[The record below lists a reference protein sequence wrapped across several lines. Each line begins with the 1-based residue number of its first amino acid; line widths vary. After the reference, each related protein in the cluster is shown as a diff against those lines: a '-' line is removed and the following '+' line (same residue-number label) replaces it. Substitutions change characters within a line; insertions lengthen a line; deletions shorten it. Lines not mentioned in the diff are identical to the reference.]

1 MLTERRLVQEVEL
14 RVEVLHLGIF
24 LLYDADDVVQQR
36 LFPVRRLGVQQ
47 LETGG
52 SKIIKTETGRRR
64 EDLLC
69 CFTHQTQTL
78 QAEAICCPPFA
89 AVHVVS
95 KRQDDLHAGDTH
107 TQSYIS
113 WITLKSTPTKPDLYF
128 CIGSTQTLPLL

>member
-1 MLTERRLVQEVEL
+1 MLTERRLVQEVQL

-36 LFPVRRLGVQQ
+36 LLPVRRLGVQQ

-52 SKIIKTETGRRR
+52 GKIIKAATGRRR
-64 EDLLC
+64 EDLPCRL
-69 CFTHQTQTL
+69 THQTQTL

-95 KRQDDLHAGDTH
+95 KRQDDLHRDTHTH
-107 TQSYIS
+107 TQSKVIS
-113 WITLKSTPTKPDLYF
+113 WITLKSTLTATKPDL
-128 CIGSTQTLPLL
+128 